1 MISFRDFL
9 KEQFKDKEFEAEF
22 YKGLEKLRIA
32 TEIAYHREK
41 KGLTQAQLA
50 KLINTSQST
59 IARLENPDYKNY
71 SMRTLR
77 KIAETLDLELVVSLR
92 EKYQEEEK
100 IAEGNKDKTPINYY
114 IVGIYHMVG
123 DKINYTSQVKQLAN
137 KEISSKSGKIKEE
150 NAA

>member
-9 KEQFKDKEFEAEF
+9 KEQFKDKEFETEF

-50 KLINTSQST
+50 KLIKTSQST
-59 IARLENPDYKNY
+59 IARLENPDYRNY
-71 SMRTLR
+71 SMQTLR
-77 KIAETLDLELVVSLR
+77 KIAEALDLELVVSFR
-92 EKYQEEEK
+92 EKYQEEK
-100 IAEGNKDKTPINYY
+100 IAEENKDKTPVNYY
-114 IVGIYHMVG
+114 ILGNYNIVG
-123 DKINYTSQVKQLAN
+123 DRIIYTSKVKQLAN
-137 KEISSKSGKIKEE
+137 KEIYSKSSEFKKE